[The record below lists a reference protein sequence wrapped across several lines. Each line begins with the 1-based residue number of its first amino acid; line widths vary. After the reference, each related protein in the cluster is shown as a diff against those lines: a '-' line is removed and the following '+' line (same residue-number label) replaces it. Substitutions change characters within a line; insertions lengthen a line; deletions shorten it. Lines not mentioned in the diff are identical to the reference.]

1 MIISLIVA
9 MGANRVIG
17 KDNQIP
23 WHLPADMKYFRK
35 MTMGKPIVMG
45 RRTYDSI
52 GRPLSGRQNIVVT
65 RDINFKASGCAVV
78 HSIGE
83 ALEVAKGEEVM
94 IIGGAQMYKQLL
106 PRATRLYLTKI
117 EADFSGDRC
126 FPPIS
131 GEEWLEI
138 SRQSYEPDE
147 TYPYRYHFIVLERR
161 D

>member
-17 KDNQIP
+17 KHNQIP
-23 WHLPADMKYFRK
+23 WHLPADLKYFRK
-35 MTMGKPIVMG
+35 MTMGKPIIMG
-45 RRTYDSI
+45 RKTYDSI
-52 GRPLSGRQNIVVT
+52 GRSLSGRQNIVVT
-65 RDINFKASGCAVV
+65 RNKDFVASGCSVV

-83 ALEVAKGEEVM
+83 ALEVAEGEEVM
-94 IIGGAQMYKQLL
+94 IIGGAQLYKQLL

-117 EADFSGDRC
+117 EADFSGDKC
-126 FPPIS
+126 FPTIS
-131 GEEWLEI
+131 DEEWLET
-138 SRQSYEPDE
+138 SRHSYEADD